1 MDALQFLNAAKSKRQ
16 PVYVLA
22 GDEDFLKRRAR
33 DAIPGLALGDA
44 DPAFAVSA
52 YPGDKL
58 DFSTVRNDLDTLPF
72 LSPVRIVVVENADPF
87 VTAHRPALEK
97 YAAKSSAAGILI
109 LDVTSKS
116 FAETTKL

>member
-1 MDALQFLNAAKSKRQ
+1 MDALQFLDKSAKAKRQ

-33 DAIPGLALGDA
+33 EAIVAAALGDA
-44 DPAFAVSA
+44 DPTLAVSV

-72 LSPVRIVVVENADPF
+72 LSPCRVVVVENAEPNF
-87 VTAHRPALEK
+87 KVTTPADLRLGESLP
-97 YAAKSSAAGILI
+97 AAR
-109 LDVTSKS
+109 
-116 FAETTKL
+116 